1 MINVGRFK
9 LQVSINCKR
18 IRKGKIRVRG
28 RLLGKRMKG
37 ERKEKMKGDL
47 YIGV

>member
-1 MINVGRFK
+1 M
-9 LQVSINCKR
+9 
-18 IRKGKIRVRG
+18 RG

-47 YIGV
+47 HIGAQSNT